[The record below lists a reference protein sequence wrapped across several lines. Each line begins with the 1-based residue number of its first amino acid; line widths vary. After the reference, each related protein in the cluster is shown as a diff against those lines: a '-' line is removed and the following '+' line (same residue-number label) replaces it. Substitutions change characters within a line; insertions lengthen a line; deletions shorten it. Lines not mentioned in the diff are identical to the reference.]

1 VRSAKKIRT
10 VVYNERNG
18 TYTGDYYVRHLRNV
32 ILASASPRRRE
43 LLSSVGLDVHVVPS
57 RYEELAVATVSP
69 RELALIHARGKA
81 MAAVLDSLPAQVRD
95 GSAPIIGADT
105 VVDVDGDAL
114 GKPLDRAHARAMLHR
129 LSGRTHQVHTAFRL
143 QSLDGAA
150 VEQVQTTAVRFFE
163 LDDEEIA
170 AYLATGDGD
179 DKAGSYG
186 IQGPG
191 AILVAGITGDFYTV
205 MGFPL
210 AAFAQ
215 ALPTLDWRL
224 LPAALAGSPR

>member
-1 VRSAKKIRT
+1 
-10 VVYNERNG
+10 
-18 TYTGDYYVRHLRNV
+18 
-32 ILASASPRRRE
+32 
-43 LLSSVGLDVHVVPS
+43 
-57 RYEELAVATVSP
+57 
-69 RELALIHARGKA
+69 
-81 MAAVLDSLPAQVRD
+81 MAAVLDALPAAIGD
-95 GSAPIIGADT
+95 GSAPVIGADT

-143 QSLDGAA
+143 QRLDGAA
-150 VEQVQTTAVRFFE
+150 VEQVQTTAVRFFD

-191 AILVAGITGDFYTV
+191 AILVAAITGDFYTV

-215 ALPTLDWRL
+215 ALPTLGWQL
-224 LPAALAGSPR
+224 LPPALAGSPR